1 MAEPPYKQSIE
12 FRQNFC
18 PFSGWSKSNFPISY
32 ILKGINY
39 WIAEILYSTSFHD
52 IDVTNVRKGN
62 YQSCQSPM
70 TFQSHCILHC
80 EGSSGGGVTLQI
92 NPNGFSQVVG
102 GPETPCSAYPQ
113 AVMCVSRLAAV
124 WLRSPSRH
132 QLTQASKH
140 QLTSNDQLTQASRQ
154 QQHCNFDLVM
164 SGTLLSLASSHPK
177 LKFSS
182 SKSNSQRKLE
192 NWKLTMKS

>member
-12 FRQNFC
+12 FRQNFF
-18 PFSGWSKSNFPISY
+18 PFSGLSKSNFPISY

-102 GPETPCSAYPQ
+102 GPETPCSAFTPKSWCVCRGKQQFDFGHRVGTSWHKQ
-113 AVMCVSRLAAV
+113 ASTSLQAMTSWQKLAGSSSSATLT
-124 WLRSPSRH
+124 WLWAAKCCRWLPATRSPRS
-132 QLTQASKH
+132 QI
-140 QLTSNDQLTQASRQ
+140 
-154 QQHCNFDLVM
+154 
-164 SGTLLSLASSHPK
+164 
-177 LKFSS
+177 LK
-182 SKSNSQRKLE
+182 E
-192 NWKLTMKS
+192 NWTIEN